1 MTAVIFDLDG
11 TLVDSA
17 PDLQAAANGMLR
29 EAGLPALDLETVTSF
44 IGNGIAKLVERCFAR
59 HGQRPDDLPAQVAR
73 FQQLYEAEGHA
84 RTSLMPGV
92 EAALRELAGQG
103 ALLGLC
109 TNKDTAP
116 ASAILRKL
124 GIAPLFHAV
133 IGGDSGLPK
142 KPDPAPLLHCAAKCG
157 AAAENAV
164 FVGDSGIDAE
174 TAAAAGLPFLLYTE
188 GYGGA
193 GREAVAPEA
202 AFGRFAMLPGLV
214 AALPS
219 GSSGPGSSGPGP
231 ASLRADTR
239 SLN

>member
-17 PDLQAAANGMLR
+17 PDLQAAANRMLR

-59 HGQRPDDLPAQVAR
+59 HSERPDDLPAQVAR

-92 EAALRELAGQG
+92 EAALRELADRG

-124 GIAPLFHAV
+124 GVAPLFHAV

-193 GREAVAPEA
+193 GLSSLAPDAVFSDFA
-202 AFGRFAMLPGLV
+202 ALPGRV
-214 AALPS
+214 AALS
-219 GSSGPGSSGPGP
+219 ADASRAGLHDRRAGPC
-231 ASLRADTR
+231 LRPDQV
-239 SLN
+239 S